1 MLSRTSAARA
11 SRPCSHGLLRPIAS
25 QPPRAGLQQLRRGAA
40 SFVPTQQRRSAI
52 TQKGFPSNPAVR
64 ASLSADAKS
73 SNANRAPGTRYASTT
88 PPAETNAN
96 AERKD
101 AIYDLID
108 QINENEMQMVELMD
122 DLDLLDDHAEALGI
136 DRPELDHA
144 FSQTIGHRDA
154 QTLEE
159 RVRAARQQF
168 GDTLPEDYLNETEIE
183 LYTQLY
189 GEPIIE
195 QEHTELQIEDE
206 KDLNT
211 LYREDADGE
220 WQEVEVE
227 ESALEDEVPVVYDME
242 MGPIEDETAAMQRTR
257 EIAEQLGGDVMLEQF
272 EEDTIHDDAPRL
284 HPRTVEGKF
293 ATDPST
299 IFLPKDTVTGPISII
314 LSDYSNKHIS
324 EVARRTFGGSRLPHS
339 TYTPLPR
346 AQSPQIPIPLSA
358 TQRHMTEMEANAY
371 IAALY
376 PGLYASTLSVL
387 TEVRKRLGP
396 EWIRGLMSR
405 EDGPHFLDASAGGA
419 GVLAWREV
427 LRAEWDLMVPDHPEG
442 SPYPVGKSTVVT
454 GSESLQLRASAM
466 LENTSFLPRLPDYVH
481 VREKPTLN
489 DSRAPPKRKQYDVI
503 IAPHSLLGLEEEYM
517 RKEHVQNLWNLLNPN
532 GGVLILLEKGHQKG
546 FEAVAGAREML
557 LKRHIASPGSTHYEN
572 LTESPHEDT
581 HIQKETGM
589 IVAPC
594 TNHGKCPMYHMDGH
608 AKGRKDFCHFEQ
620 RYIRPQFMQR
630 IVGAKDRN
638 HEDVRFSY
646 VAVQRGV
653 DLRETE
659 SIVQGPEA
667 TEAAFAG
674 YEDLD
679 GMPAEEAQVDESS
692 PASQDGTSSDAQN
705 FHSLSLPRIV
715 YPPIKRRGH
724 IIFDSCTPAGNIERW
739 TVPRS
744 FSRRAYKDAR
754 KARWGD
760 LWALG
765 AKTRIHRNLRLG
777 DKFGEGRRERMER
790 RAATREELN
799 EAEQEEPG
807 EEETGSPSWPELAVP
822 PRKKGQTIPSWKKN
836 ADKKSLRQATKQ
848 YSSSNFGS
856 EELS

>member
-1 MLSRTSAARA
+1 MSTRQRGSVNTQKNPSPNPAARD
-11 SRPCSHGLLRPIAS
+11 L
-25 QPPRAGLQQLRRGAA
+25 
-40 SFVPTQQRRSAI
+40 
-52 TQKGFPSNPAVR
+52 
-64 ASLSADAKS
+64 LSADTRSHNVNQALG
-73 SNANRAPGTRYASTT
+73 RRYASTT
-88 PPAETNAN
+88 PPAETDAN

-101 AIYDLID
+101 AIYALID
-108 QINENEMQMVELMD
+108 QINDNEMQMVEILE
-122 DLDLLDDHAEALGI
+122 DLDLLEDHAEALGI

-154 QTLEE
+154 QTLEA
-159 RVRAARQQF
+159 RVRAARQEF
-168 GDTLPEDYLNETEIE
+168 GDTLPQDYLNETEIQ

-195 QEHTELQIEDE
+195 YEETELQIDDE
-206 KDLNT
+206 KDLNR
-211 LYREDADGE
+211 LYRDDGE
-220 WQEVEVE
+220 GGWQEVEVE
-227 ESALEDEVPVVYDME
+227 QTAVDEEAPVVYDME
-242 MGPIEDETAAMQRTR
+242 LGPAEDETAAMQRTR

-272 EEDTIHDDAPRL
+272 EEDTIHDDTPRL

-299 IFLPKDTVTGPISII
+299 IFLPKDSVTGPISVI

-324 EVARRTFGGSRLPHS
+324 EVARRTFGGARLPHS
-339 TYTPLPR
+339 TYTPIPR

-358 TQRHMTEMEANAY
+358 SQRHMTEMEANAY

-387 TEVRKRLGP
+387 TEVRKRLGS
-396 EWIRGLMSR
+396 EWLRGLMSK
-405 EDGPHFLDASAGGA
+405 EGGPHFLDASGGGA
-419 GVLAWREV
+419 GVLAWRDV
-427 LRAEWDLMVPDHPEG
+427 LRAEHDLMVPDHPEG

-454 GSESLQLRASAM
+454 ASESLLLRASAI
-466 LENTSFLPRLPDYVH
+466 LESTSFLPRLPDYVH
-481 VREKPTLN
+481 VREKPTLG
-489 DSRAPPKRKQYDVI
+489 DSRDPPKRKQYDVI
-503 IAPHSLLGLEEEYM
+503 VAPHSLLGIEEEYL
-517 RKEHVQNLWNLLNPN
+517 RKEHVQNLWNLLNPD

-572 LTESPHEDT
+572 FTESPNEEAHV
-581 HIQKETGM
+581 QKEPGM

-594 TNHGKCPMYHMDGH
+594 TNHGKCPMYHVDGH
-608 AKGRKDFCHFEQ
+608 ARGRKDLCHFEQ
-620 RYIRPQFMQR
+620 RYIRPHFMQR

-646 VAVQRGV
+646 VAVQRGI
-653 DLRETE
+653 DLRQKKG
-659 SIVQGPEA
+659 IVQGPEA
-667 TEAAFAG
+667 ADAAFAG
-674 YEDLD
+674 YEHLD
-679 GMPAEEAQVDESS
+679 NAPTGDAQVDEASQV
-692 PASQDGTSSDAQN
+692 SQDGASSSEQN

-777 DKFGEGRRERMER
+777 EKHGEGKKERMER
-790 RAATREELN
+790 RAAAREELN
-799 EAEQEEPG
+799 EAEQDDIG
-807 EEETGSPSWPELAVP
+807 EQETGSAPWPELAVP
-822 PRKKGQTIPSWKKN
+822 PRKKGQNIPSWKKN
-836 ADKKSLRQATKQ
+836 ADKKKLRQATKH
-848 YSSSNFGS
+848 YSSSNFGGDD
-856 EELS
+856 LS